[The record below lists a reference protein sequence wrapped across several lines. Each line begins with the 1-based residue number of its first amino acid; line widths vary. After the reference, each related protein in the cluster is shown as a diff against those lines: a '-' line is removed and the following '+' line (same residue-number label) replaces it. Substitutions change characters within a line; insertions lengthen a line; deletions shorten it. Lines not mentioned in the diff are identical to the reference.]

1 MSRFPLRPRLD
12 QATVKGIFQYLFGKG
27 EGEKEFSESQYLDMR
42 SDISGK
48 QMFGALMYYRIL
60 HEQLGCKSAGDIA
73 DLLLRLSISATRGG
87 RKEGVTVLLQ
97 NLPKETTIPV
107 GIDPALIRDRE

>member
-12 QATVKGIFQYLFGKG
+12 QATVKGIFSFLFGKG
-27 EGEKEFSESQYLDMR
+27 DKDEALSESQYLDMR
-42 SDISGK
+42 SDITGK

-60 HEQLGCKSAGDIA
+60 DEQLGCKSAKDIA
-73 DLLLRLSISATRGG
+73 NLLLRLSVSNIRMG

-107 GIDPALIRDRE
+107 GVDPALLKETT